1 MLLLLLS
8 MLSIAQEDTLWSI
21 FGGSTKTEE
30 QEEAPPTTA
39 ELLSLFDT
47 KSLSIPLSYE
57 PLVIEWIDKFKGS
70 KSRGFRSWVKRSG
83 RFETEIRAMLKKN
96 NLPTDLFYLAMIE
109 SGFDPIAESSAK
121 AAGIWQ
127 FIPETGKAYGLRIDG
142 VIDER
147 KDPVRA
153 TQAAIEHLKDL
164 KLELGYWHIAMAAYN
179 AGTGLVQ
186 DAIIR
191 HNTAN
196 YWYLCNQNALP
207 NETKN
212 YVPKIIA
219 AAVLSKAPDLFGIKL
234 PKKEKP
240 ESRTMVPFTPRKS
253 TSIATLSEYA
263 QISVEEFKEWNPHII
278 GIFLPRSQKSVRIY
292 LPPSARTSFVQ
303 KTKANEPEQIGY
315 NARKPSQNKDTDQ
328 QNILIH
334 TQKYQ
339 VQQGETLKEISER
352 YKISVRD
359 LIRWNNL
366 DNLDVQAGT
375 TLSLIAPTQKKWIQH
390 TVKKKETL
398 KSIAKDYKCSIE
410 ELKKWNALEIDRIP
424 TGTVLYIKS
433 AMDEQ

>member
-8 MLSIAQEDTLWSI
+8 MLSNAQEDTLWSI
-21 FGGSTKTEE
+21 FGGSTNKEE

-70 KSRGFRSWVKRSG
+70 KNRGFRSWVKRSG
-83 RFETEIRAMLKKN
+83 RYEVQIRAMLKKN
-96 NLPTDLFYLAMIE
+96 NLPQDLFYLAMIE
-109 SGFDPIAESSAK
+109 SGFNPIAESSAK

-127 FIPETGKAYGLRIDG
+127 FIPETGRAYGLRIDG

-207 NETKN
+207 DETKN
-212 YVPKIIA
+212 YVPQIIA

-240 ESRTMVPFTPRKS
+240 KSQTMVPFTPRKS

-263 QISVEEFKEWNPHII
+263 QISVEEFKKWNPHII
-278 GIFLPRSQKSVRIY
+278 GVFLPRSQKSVRIY
-292 LPPSARTSFVQ
+292 LPPSSRTSFVQ

-315 NARKPSQNKDTDQ
+315 NARKTTQRKDAEQ

-334 TQKYQ
+334 AQKYK
-339 VQQGETLKEISER
+339 VQQGDTLKEISER
-352 YKISVRD
+352 YNIAVRD

-366 DNLDVQAGT
+366 DNLEVQEGT
-375 TLSLIAPTQKKWIQH
+375 TLSLIAPTKKKWIQH

-398 KSIAKDYKCSIE
+398 KSIAKDYSCSVEDI
-410 ELKKWNALEIDRIP
+410 KKWNALEVDRIP

-433 AMDEQ
+433 ATDEQ